1 MRRILFVVY
10 SLINSLFYLFCS
22 DPKIIDYAHNQK
34 IEEYSTSYPRVSA
47 VPKVDIP
54 GIDMS
59 EAEYTGLDFEG
70 RPATGAS
77 VPKGVPPPDPL
88 PGKAGIQPSSMS
100 MFSVEELRKLQD
112 TLKKMEAAKD
122 DPFKQLALAA
132 ELRLLQDKQKEAKE
146 LTKSIPLTQAQA
158 LRKLSGVMSEEQ
170 MEQLKKEMV
179 KIEKRNKGKDERRR
193 EERKPERSSSRSKPG
208 KSNAQKQ
215 IEDSIMSEFQGSPS
229 KDKEAEKRR
238 DRDKKPPWR
247 GGEKDQVCFR
257 NFYPKQIV
265 PSFLVGILFQ

>member
-1 MRRILFVVY
+1 M
-10 SLINSLFYLFCS
+10 
-22 DPKIIDYAHNQK
+22 
-34 IEEYSTSYPRVSA
+34 
-47 VPKVDIP
+47 PKVDIP

-59 EAEYTGLDFEG
+59 AAEERTYTGLDFEG

-88 PGKAGIQPSSMS
+88 PGKSAIQSSSMS

-146 LTKSIPLTQAQA
+146 RTKSIPLTQAQA
-158 LRKLSGVMSEEQ
+158 LRKLSGMMSEEQ

-179 KIEKRNKGKDERRR
+179 KIEKRTNKGKDERKR
-193 EERKPERSSSRSKPG
+193 EERRPERSSSRSKPG

-229 KDKEAEKRR
+229 KDKDADKRR
-238 DRDKKPPWR
+238 ARDKKPPWR
-247 GGEKDQVCFR
+247 GGEKDQVCFQ
-257 NFYPKQIV
+257 NFHRKQIAFIFSDLLESV
-265 PSFLVGILFQ
+265 VQHLFQ

>member
-1 MRRILFVVY
+1 MLYISINIL
-10 SLINSLFYLFCS
+10 LYLFS
-22 DPKIIDYAHNQK
+22 SAAKIIDYAHNQT

-54 GIDMS
+54 GINMS
-59 EAEYTGLDFEG
+59 EADERTYTGLDFEG
-70 RPATGAS
+70 RPATGTS

-88 PGKAGIQPSSMS
+88 PGKSAIQSSSMS

-132 ELRLLQDKQKEAKE
+132 ELRLLQDKQKEAKDR
-146 LTKSIPLTQAQA
+146 TKSIPLTQAQA

-179 KIEKRNKGKDERRR
+179 K
-193 EERKPERSSSRSKPG
+193 
-208 KSNAQKQ
+208 
-215 IEDSIMSEFQGSPS
+215 
-229 KDKEAEKRR
+229 
-238 DRDKKPPWR
+238 
-247 GGEKDQVCFR
+247 
-257 NFYPKQIV
+257 
-265 PSFLVGILFQ
+265 